1 MVDGLDVNNKL
12 NYLKIMPEEKFSE
25 SIIQAVWNKGE
36 IVSNF
41 DPSEYRKDKCGA
53 LIVRS
58 EYGDR
63 DSKNGWE
70 IDHIDPNGSDNL
82 DNLQPLQ
89 WENNV
94 AKSDSGSL
102 KCVVSS

>member
-1 MVDGLDVNNKL
+1 ML
-12 NYLKIMPEEKFSE
+12 EEKFSE
-25 SIIQAVWNKGE
+25 DTIQAVWNKGQV
-36 IVSNF
+36 VSNY
-41 DPSEYRKDKCGA
+41 DPSKYRKDRCGA
-53 LIVRS
+53 LIIRS
-58 EYGDR
+58 EHGDR

-70 IDHIDPNGSDNL
+70 IDHIDPDGSDNL

-102 KCVVSS
+102 KCVVTS